1 MQSLDGSSRDI
12 INSIDSANKITAKQ
26 FMKQTFTD
34 TEARIKINKQQEM
47 LPEETLNQSQIDQ
60 QGKLI
65 TIKSTLDINALQE
78 KTKVQIVIES
88 FMYGFAN
95 FPLFY
100 YIILLIA
107 SRQYE
112 VIGFYNQLYLGLQIV
127 LCFSISFYDNFM
139 NKINLYKSIEQADKQ
154 QIFVYVQDEFR
165 ECSLGQ
171 LQPGHLIKLLP
182 KQKCPAD
189 GIIIGTS
196 GVSEN
201 IPIQEVGGQTI
212 TRRAGVANFSVSK
225 QLEGKLEFDQDD
237 KKVRITIKMETGQF
251 CLDFQQQNRIRI
263 LQANY
268 SFDEIFILITGQTLK
283 EQKDE
288 QSSAYEKTKINPK
301 LGFSLHIQNILIILF
316 TLLLSIILLTAHFI
330 QTKYLYLDNRIDE
343 GQMKTFLQFLCTFS
357 WGIPIM
363 QIPLISII
371 NRISKFQAEHDRLID
386 VDISGKKVEIINSNA
401 LANMARAKYI
411 LTDLN
416 LLTRKTLVVN
426 NILLNK
432 QSDEINLNDIVT
444 VTPIEDIDDFNFCQ
458 QEAKFAL
465 LAFQTSQKSEE
476 DIATQKRIL
485 DYGLSIGINGN
496 NRIIQDQEQNQQ
508 YFKTKFEVVTSKY
521 MLFGYEQILKED
533 NKLYLIVFRSKFID
547 CKEQLTSEI
556 QLQISSLLDA
566 KDNLN
571 SMNIVFRK
579 IVSMQYLDKITNMV
593 NKFKTVDEET
603 LKQIKSDVEPVLFIE
618 VIEDYYDCSQEIID
632 IRRCEYKIWIN
643 THIKDPQILENDPTM
658 AGLFEQT
665 APQVMMCQNGDE
677 LQVAFDQIEKNS
689 QIKTFGKELNI
700 FMNDRPVLLIIDDAT
715 LQTGLKNQLLNDKF
729 RSFFLKI
736 PFVIFL
742 NSKPHLNYLLQSTIQ
757 SHELICITNY
767 IASTPSMQICLQN
780 QTETAFDIQLPTFS
794 FLPKILIVHG
804 RLNNIRQSS
813 AIQLINYLSFIL
825 FFIQFVYVCYN
836 RFSQNYLLNEF
847 ILFIMMFFTIC
858 YIFIFFIMAQDF
870 PFEILKS
877 QPVYH
882 LMVRTSKN
890 PYRLLINQFL
900 QGGFHGTFIV
910 ISVIYTFYGS
920 NDQNGYVHGYLL
932 QQFMILAIT
941 LLVIAFK
948 PIIDQYKIVKS
959 QIYLAMVFIFVTV
972 MIIYKNNEQM
982 ADLFE
987 TGVKTKD
994 LCALVFYPIC
1004 ALSPNLVGQFISR
1017 ILSTNTLNQCL
1028 YKMELNHE
1036 EDFENQKLRDA
1047 KNYIRL
1053 YQKEELEQQEDI
1065 VNSKKVL

>member
-26 FMKQTFTD
+26 FMKQNYTD
-34 TEARIKINKQQEM
+34 TEARIKINKLHDQPQE
-47 LPEETLNQSQIDQ
+47 EILNQSQIDL
-60 QGKLI
+60 QGKQI
-65 TIKSTLDINALQE
+65 TIKSTLTINALYE
-78 KTKVQIVIES
+78 KTKFQIIIES
-88 FMYGFAN
+88 FLYGFAN
-95 FPLFY
+95 FPLLY

-107 SRQYE
+107 SINYE
-112 VIGFYNQLYLGLQIV
+112 VIGFYNQLYMGLQIV
-127 LCFSISFYDNFM
+127 FCFLISFYDTFM
-139 NKINLYKSIEQADKQ
+139 NKINLYRSIEQADQQ
-154 QIFVYVQDEFR
+154 QIFVYIEDEFR

-189 GIIIGTS
+189 GIIVGTS

-201 IPIQEVGGQTI
+201 IPILEIGGQTI
-212 TRRAGVANFSVSK
+212 TRKAGVANFSVGR
-225 QLEGKLEFDQDD
+225 QLEGKLEFDSED
-237 KKVRITIKMETGQF
+237 KKVRVTLKMETAQF
-251 CLDFQQQNRIRI
+251 SHDFQQQNKIRI
-263 LQANY
+263 LQANN
-268 SFDEIFILITGQTLK
+268 SFDEIYILVTGQTLQ
-283 EQKDE
+283 EQKE
-288 QSSAYEKTKINPK
+288 IQSSAYEKTKINPK
-301 LGFSLHIQNILIILF
+301 LGFSLHIQNIIIIIF
-316 TLLLSIILLTAHFI
+316 TLLLSVTLLAAHFI
-330 QTKYLYLDNRIDE
+330 QTKYMYLDDKVNE

-363 QIPLISII
+363 QIPLILII

-416 LLTRKTLVVN
+416 LLTRQSLVVN

-432 QSDEINLNDIVT
+432 QSDEINLNDLVT
-444 VTPIEDIDDFNFCQ
+444 VTPIEDIDDLIFCQ
-458 QEAKFAL
+458 QEIKFAL

-485 DYGLSIGINGN
+485 EYGLSLGINGN
-496 NRIIQDQEQNQQ
+496 LRIIQDQEQNQQ
-508 YFKTKFEVVTSKY
+508 YFQKKFEVVTSKY
-521 MLFGYEQILKED
+521 LLVGYEQILKED
-533 NKLYLIVFRSKFID
+533 NKQYLIVFRQKFID
-547 CKEQLTSEI
+547 CKELLTSEI
-556 QLQISSLLDA
+556 QLQITSLLDA

-571 SMNIVFRK
+571 QMNIVFRK
-579 IVSMQYLDKITNMV
+579 IVSMQYIDKITNMV
-593 NKFKTVDEET
+593 NQQKKIDDET

-618 VIEDYYDCSQEIID
+618 IIEDFYDCSQEIMD
-632 IRRCEYKIWIN
+632 IRQCEYKIWIN
-643 THIKDPQILENDPTM
+643 SHIKDPQILENDPTM

-665 APQVMMCQNGDE
+665 APQIMICQNGDE
-677 LQVAFDQIEKNS
+677 LQVALDQIEKNS
-689 QIKTFGKELNI
+689 QIKNVGKELNLYI
-700 FMNDRPVLLIIDDAT
+700 NDRPILLIIDDAT
-715 LQTGLKNQLLNDKF
+715 LQTGLKNQLLNEKF
-729 RSFFLKI
+729 KSFFLKI
-736 PFVIFL
+736 PLVIIL
-742 NSKPHLNYLLQSTIQ
+742 NSKPHLNYLLQSIIK

-767 IASTPSMQICLQN
+767 ITSTPSMQIYLEN
-780 QTETAFDIQLPTFS
+780 QTETAFDIKMPTFS

-804 RLNNIRQSS
+804 RLNNIRQGS
-813 AIQLINYLSFIL
+813 AISLINYLSFIL
-825 FFIQFVYVCYN
+825 FFIQFVYSCYN

-858 YIFIFFIMAQDF
+858 YIFIFFSMAQDF
-870 PFEILKS
+870 PFEILRN

-882 LMVRTSKN
+882 LMVRTPKN
-890 PYRLLINQFL
+890 PYKLLITQFI

-910 ISVIYTFYGS
+910 ISIIYTFYGS
-920 NDQNGYVHGYLL
+920 NDQNGYVHGYQL
-932 QQFMILAIT
+932 QQFMTFTIS

-948 PIIDQYKIVKS
+948 PIVDQYKIVKS
-959 QIYLAMVFIFVTV
+959 QIYLAMAYIFVTV

-1004 ALSPNLVGQFISR
+1004 ALSPNLIGQFILR
-1017 ILSTNTLNQCL
+1017 LLQTNDLNLSL
-1028 YKMELNHE
+1028 YKMEQKHE
-1036 EDFENQKLRDA
+1036 EESENQKLRDA

>member
-26 FMKQTFTD
+26 FMKQTYTD
-34 TEARIKINKQQEM
+34 NEARIKINKLQD
-47 LPEETLNQSQIDQ
+47 LPPEETQNQSQIDQ

-65 TIKSTLDINALQE
+65 TIKSTLTINALKE
-78 KTKVQIVIES
+78 KSKFQIIIES
-88 FMYGFAN
+88 FLYGFAN
-95 FPLFY
+95 FPLLY

-107 SRQYE
+107 SIQYQ

-127 LCFSISFYDNFM
+127 FCFLITFYDTFM
-139 NKINLYKSIEQADKQ
+139 NKINLYRSIEQADQQ
-154 QIFVYVQDEFR
+154 QIYVYIEDEFR
-165 ECSLGQ
+165 ECSIGQ

-182 KQKCPAD
+182 RQKCPTD
-189 GIIIGTS
+189 GILVGTT

-201 IPIQEVGGQTI
+201 IPLLEIGGQTI
-212 TRRAGVANFSVSK
+212 TRRAGVANFNVGR
-225 QLEGKLEFDQDD
+225 QLEGKLEFDSEN
-237 KKVRITIKMETGQF
+237 KKVRVTMKMETNQF
-251 CLDFQQQNRIRI
+251 CLDFQQQNKIQI
-263 LQANY
+263 LQANN
-268 SFDEIFILITGQTLK
+268 SFDEIFILVTGQTLQ
-283 EQKDE
+283 EQKQD

-301 LGFSLHIQNILIILF
+301 LGFSLHIQNIIIILF
-316 TLLLSIILLTAHFI
+316 TLLLSVILLAAHFI
-330 QTKYLYLDNRIDE
+330 QTKYLYLDDKVNE
-343 GQMKTFLQFLCTFS
+343 EQMKTYLQFLCTFS

-363 QIPLISII
+363 QIPLMLII

-386 VDISGKKVEIINSNA
+386 VDISGKRIEITNSNA
-401 LANMARAKYI
+401 LTNMARAKFI

-416 LLTRKTLVVN
+416 LLTRQSLVVN

-432 QSDEINLNDIVT
+432 QSDEINLNDLVT
-444 VTPIEDIDDFNFCQ
+444 VTPIEDIDDLNFCQ

-465 LAFQTSQKSEE
+465 LSFQTNKKSEE

-485 DYGLSIGINGN
+485 DYGLSLGINGTQ
-496 NRIIQDQEQNQQ
+496 RIIQDQEQNQQ
-508 YFKTKFEVVTSKY
+508 YFKTKFEVVTQKY
-521 MLFGYEQILKED
+521 VLFGYEQILKED
-533 NKLYLIVFRSKFID
+533 VKQYLIVFRSKFTD
-547 CKEQLTSEI
+547 CKDLLTSEI
-556 QLQISSLLDA
+556 QLQITSLLDA

-571 SMNIVFRK
+571 QMNIIFRK

-593 NKFKTVDEET
+593 NQHKKIDDET

-618 VIEDYYDCSQEIID
+618 IIEDFYDCSQEIMD
-632 IRRCEYKIWIN
+632 IRECQYKIWIN
-643 THIKDPQILENDPTM
+643 SHIKDPQILESDPTM
-658 AGLFEQT
+658 VGLFEQT
-665 APQVMMCQNGDE
+665 TPQIMICQNGDE
-677 LQVAFDQIEKNS
+677 LQVALDQIEKNS
-689 QIKTFGKELNI
+689 QIKQFGKEVNI
-700 FMNDRPVLLIIDDAT
+700 FMNERPVLLIIDDAT
-715 LQTGLKNQLLNDKF
+715 LQTGLKNQLLNEKF
-729 RSFFLKI
+729 RNFFLKI
-736 PFVIFL
+736 PLVLLL
-742 NSKPHLNYLLQSTIQ
+742 NSKPHLNYLLSSIIK

-767 IASTPSMQICLQN
+767 ITTTPSMQICLEN
-780 QTETAFDIQLPTFS
+780 QTETAFDIKMPTFS

-804 RLNNIRQSS
+804 RLNNIRQGS
-813 AIQLINYLSFIL
+813 AISLINYLSFIL

-847 ILFIMMFFTIC
+847 IHFIMMFFTIC
-858 YIFIFFIMAQDF
+858 YIFIFFSMAQDF
-870 PFEILKS
+870 PFEILRS

-882 LMVRTSKN
+882 LMVRTTKN
-890 PYRLLINQFL
+890 PYKMLLTQFI

-920 NDQNGYVHGYLL
+920 NDQNGYVHGYQL
-932 QQFMILAIT
+932 QQFMILTIS

-959 QIYLAMVFIFVTV
+959 QIYLAMAFIFITV
-972 MIIYKNNEQM
+972 MIIYQNNEQM
-982 ADLFE
+982 AYLFE

-1004 ALSPNLVGQFISR
+1004 ALSPNLIGQFIQR
-1017 ILSTNTLNQCL
+1017 LLSSNNLNQCL
-1028 YKMELNHE
+1028 YKMEQKHE
-1036 EDFENQKLRDA
+1036 EDSENQKLRDA